1 MATTEQTVSTWGADI
16 VRGLAHPDSVAAR
29 QTRIRIA
36 NEERQLRTE
45 KFSRACSLISESL
58 RTTEQ
63 LADLLVTISATLNE
77 RKNGDTMTA
86 QDIELIDCLAD
97 VVKYRT
103 AYEIEN
109 LADAVEKITEVD
121 QS

>member
-1 MATTEQTVSTWGADI
+1 MTTVEKTTSTWGADI
-16 VRGLAHPDSVAAR
+16 VRGLAHPDSVEAR
-29 QTRIRIA
+29 QARIRIA
-36 NEERQLRTE
+36 NSERQLRAE
-45 KFSRACSLISESL
+45 KFSRACSLIHESL

-63 LADLLVTISATLNE
+63 LSDLLGTISATLNE
-77 RKNGDTMTA
+77 RNNGDTMTT

>member
-16 VRGLAHPDSVAAR
+16 VRGLAHPDSVEAR
-29 QTRIRIA
+29 QARIRIA
-36 NEERQLRTE
+36 NSERQLRAE
-45 KFSRACSLISESL
+45 KFSRACSLIRDSL

-63 LADLLVTISATLNE
+63 LADLLETISATLNE
-77 RKNGDTMTA
+77 RNNGDTMTT

>member
-1 MATTEQTVSTWGADI
+1 MSTVEQTTSTWGADI
-16 VRGLAHPDSVAAR
+16 VRGLEHPDSSAAR
-29 QTRIRIA
+29 QARIRIA
-36 NEERQLRTE
+36 NSERQLRAE
-45 KFSRACSLISESL
+45 KFSRACSLIRESL

-63 LADLLVTISATLNE
+63 LSDLLGTISATLNE
-77 RKNGDTMTA
+77 RNNGDTMTT

-121 QS
+121 KS

>member
-16 VRGLAHPDSVAAR
+16 VRGLAHPDSVEAR
-29 QTRIRIA
+29 QARIRIA
-36 NEERQLRTE
+36 NSERQLRAE
-45 KFSRACSLISESL
+45 KFSRACSLIHESL

-63 LADLLVTISATLNE
+63 LSDLLGTISATLNE
-77 RKNGDTMTA
+77 RNNGDTMTT

-103 AYEIEN
+103 AYEIEH

>member
-1 MATTEQTVSTWGADI
+1 MTTVEKTTSTWGADI

-29 QTRIRIA
+29 QARIRIA
-36 NEERQLRTE
+36 NSERQLRAE
-45 KFSRACSLISESL
+45 KFSRACSLIHESL

-63 LADLLVTISATLNE
+63 LADLLETISATLNE
-77 RKNGDTMTA
+77 RNNGDTMTT